1 MDLSAYYEDFQ
12 LTYNLAVFTFFF
24 TVFVVIFVGI
34 RTIKDK
40 NHSVNTKIIACL
52 LLVIPFAIVLNM
64 SRDTF
69 LAKKD
74 IEQKTI
80 YYYEGSIEITEVS
93 KGIRNT
99 AVFLIDE
106 NEMCLKF
113 SEKDDYDCEQI
124 QVGKYEGKIIYAQ
137 HVAQVIHLDIKKLEF
152 DQ

>member
-1 MDLSAYYEDFQ
+1 MAVWFIPLLGTFAAATLG
-12 LTYNLAVFTFFF
+12 LTVLG
-24 TVFVVIFVGI
+24 GI
-34 RTIKDK
+34 ITG
-40 NHSVNTKIIACL
+40 IIGG
-52 LLVIPFAIVLNM
+52 IV
-64 SRDTF
+64 
-69 LAKKD
+69 
-74 IEQKTI
+74 

-137 HVAQVIHLDIKKLEF
+137 HVAQVIHLDIKNWNLINKHCVVFSALRLRCGVF
-152 DQ
+152 ILKVFHCVLVWTGSSFLKNTLDFSALL